1 MEVAILQQVVV
12 IWRKQVDSRVQ
23 VVMRWRK
30 QVDSRV
36 QVVVRWRKRV
46 ASPAP
51 VVIPQVAVQVF
62 RAPAGRVSRLSENHQ
77 PWWKLDRAL

>member
-1 MEVAILQQVVV
+1 MEVAILQ
-12 IWRKQVDSRVQ
+12 
-23 VVMRWRK
+23 

-36 QVVVRWRKRV
+36 QVVVIWRKRV
-46 ASPAP
+46 ASPVEVAVLQQVDSPAP

-62 RAPAGRVSRLSENHQ
+62 RALAGRVSRLSENHQ

>member
-1 MEVAILQQVVV
+1 MEVAILQ
-12 IWRKQVDSRVQ
+12 
-23 VVMRWRK
+23 

-36 QVVVRWRKRV
+36 QVVVIWRKRV
-46 ASPAP
+46 ASPVEVAVLQQVDSPAP